1 MLINSAVNF
10 KESCAVIEKLH
21 SAVHMCLLVLLGS
34 ALAACQ
40 SLPSKTGFTAE
51 QIQVLQDEGFALVD
65 GNWQLT
71 LPSRLLF
78 PSDQSELSADKLEEI
93 AQLARN
99 LAQVDIQNVVV
110 EGHTDST
117 ASDEYNLRLSH
128 ARAKTVA
135 APLTANGI
143 ALSPEQIIGRGE
155 GFPISSNDTPEGR
168 QDNRRV
174 VLIVSPD

>member
-1 MLINSAVNF
+1 MIGKLRSA
-10 KESCAVIEKLH
+10 ARL
-21 SAVHMCLLVLLGS
+21 CLLMLVGS

-40 SLPSKTGFTAE
+40 SVPPHRGFTAE
-51 QIQVLQDEGFALVD
+51 QIKVLQDEGFAQVD
-65 GNWQLT
+65 DNWHLT

-78 PSDQSELSADKLEEI
+78 PSDQSELSAEKLEDI

-99 LAQVDIQNVVV
+99 LARVDIHNIVV

-135 APLTANGI
+135 VPLAANGI
-143 ALSPEQIIGRGE
+143 PLSPEKIIGRGE
-155 GFPISSNDTPEGR
+155 AFPISSNDTPEGR